1 VIAGSQADID
11 RELTDVARALHQRG
25 SSDEAVAL
33 LRGALCREPTQIAA
47 RKLMR
52 QLTEGQPV
60 EGPRRSIELGLS
72 LCDAWVRRG
81 MLVEALAL
89 LGGTPLGS
97 GDMGREWANL
107 LGELLAP
114 VPVDAEATLVEMHR
128 QLLTGGASVALTL
141 LEERDR
147 KAPSLPAWAT
157 RRLELL
163 RWMLLDNAAS
173 APADADGDRLAPSLL
188 AAKLSVIRRRGLT
201 AGLTALRELLDAE
214 PDHPDAGRV
223 LEALETLQHDI
234 DRQAGLVGAS
244 SKTMPMHGHTAAV
257 MQVRMGNLD
266 IARSLYEKLIA
277 KEDDDRARLMLASIE
292 VVQRALEGDPLEDD
306 ELAGEATVMRPSVP
320 DDHERV
326 GGDFEDERT
335 VDEPMPRLED
345 FSKTTET
352 RLPESSPPPEKSGK
366 IAAVITTQDVP
377 PDHGPTTRLPSADRH
392 AEALVAQGRLE
403 EAEEVYRGLAEVHP
417 ERREL
422 SLRADELRR
431 IRRSGAV
438 VADGVV
444 VRVILPVE

>member
-1 VIAGSQADID
+1 VIAGSQADVD
-11 RELTDVARALHQRG
+11 REVTDVARALHQRG
-25 SSDEAVAL
+25 STDEALAL
-33 LRGALCREPTQIAA
+33 LRGALCRDPAQPGA
-47 RKLMR
+47 RALMA
-52 QLTEGQPV
+52 QLTDGQPV
-60 EGPRRSIELGLS
+60 DGPRRSMELGLS

-81 MLVEALAL
+81 MLVEALSL

-114 VPVDAEATLVEMHR
+114 VPVDAEAVLVEMHR
-128 QLLTGGASVALTL
+128 QLVTGGASVALTL

-147 KAPSLPAWAT
+147 NEPALPAWAT

-188 AAKLSVIRRRGLT
+188 AAKLSSIRRRGL
-201 AGLTALRELLDAE
+201 AAALHAMRELLDGE
-214 PDHPDAGRV
+214 PEHRDGARV
-223 LEALETLQHDI
+223 LEALETLQNDI
-234 DRQAGLVGAS
+234 DRQASLAGAS
-244 SKTMPMHGHTAAV
+244 NKTMPMHGHTAAV

-266 IARSLYEKLIA
+266 VAKRLYEKLVDQD
-277 KEDDDRARLMLASIE
+277 DDDRARLMLSSIDVIE
-292 VVQRALEGDPLEDD
+292 RALAGEPIDDD
-306 ELAGEATVMRPSVP
+306 ELTGEATVMRPSLP
-320 DDHERV
+320 DEHEPL
-326 GGDFEDERT
+326 GQGFEDERT
-335 VDEPMPRLED
+335 VDEPMPRLDELD
-345 FSKTTET
+345 LTTET

-366 IAAVITTQDVP
+366 IAAVITTREAP
-377 PDHGPTTRLPSADRH
+377 PDHGPTTKLPSADRH

-403 EAEEVYRGLAEVHP
+403 EAEDVYRGLADVHP

-431 IRRSGAV
+431 IRQTGAV

>member
-1 VIAGSQADID
+1 MIAGSQADID
-11 RELTDVARALHQRG
+11 REVTDVARALHQRG
-25 SSDEAVAL
+25 STDEAIAL
-33 LRGALCREPTQIAA
+33 LRGALSRDPAQGGARE
-47 RKLMR
+47 LML
-52 QLTEGQPV
+52 QLSGGEAV

-147 KAPSLPAWAT
+147 DEPALPAWAT

-173 APADADGDRLAPSLL
+173 APADVDRLAPSLL
-188 AAKLSVIRRRGLT
+188 AAKLSTIRRRGLT
-201 AGLTALRELLDAE
+201 AGLNAMRELLEEE
-214 PDHPDAGRV
+214 PEHRDGQRV
-223 LEALETLQHDI
+223 LEALEALQNDI
-234 DRQAGLVGAS
+234 DRQASLVGAS
-244 SKTMPMHGHTAAV
+244 NKTMPMHGHTAAI

-266 IARSLYEKLIA
+266 LAHGLYEKLI
-277 KEDDDRARLMLASIE
+277 EQQDDDRARLMLASVE
-292 VVQRALEGDPLEDD
+292 VVQRALAGESLEDD

-320 DDHERV
+320 GDHAPLDDD
-326 GGDFEDERT
+326 DFADEAT

-345 FSKTTET
+345 LGKTTET
-352 RLPESSPPPEKSGK
+352 RLPESPPPPEKSGK
-366 IAAVITTQDVP
+366 IAAVITTREALG
-377 PDHGPTTRLPSADRH
+377 DHGPTTKLPSADRH

-403 EAEEVYRGLAEVHP
+403 EAEDVYRGLAEVHP

-422 SLRADELRR
+422 AMRADELRQVR
-431 IRRSGAV
+431 LSGAV